1 MSEKKLTFRDLRKDE
16 IECRVAQIK
25 ETGLS
30 LLLYKNARCD
40 MNILDETVGAERWQR
55 DHFECKG
62 NLFCKIGV
70 LFDNIGWVWKADCG
84 TESNTEKQKGE
95 ASDSFKRAGFNWGI
109 GRELYTAPF
118 IWIAPNQCKIEE
130 KTIQGKKKKV
140 CYDNFIVK
148 DITIKDKKIIYLRI
162 YNQTLN
168 KDCFAFTESN
178 SSPNFQNAQNEPS
191 QDSQIEYVLEADV
204 KQLVKML
211 KEHNIA
217 QKTIC
222 EQYQV
227 KSLRGLTMEQYEV
240 ICNSL
245 VE

>member
-1 MSEKKLTFRDLRKDE
+1 MSEKKLTFRELRKDE

-62 NLFCKIGV
+62 NLFCKIGIF
-70 LFDNIGWVWKADCG
+70 FDNIGWVWKADCG

-118 IWIAPNQCKIEE
+118 IWISPNQCNIKE
-130 KTIQGKKKKV
+130 KNGKKA
-140 CYDNFIVK
+140 CFDDFIVK

-168 KDCFAFTESN
+168 KDCFVYAESN
-178 SSPNFQNAQNEPS
+178 SSPNSQNAQNEPS

-204 KQLVKML
+204 KRLVKLL
-211 KEHNIA
+211 KEKNIA
-217 QKTIC
+217 QKSVC
-222 EQYQV
+222 EQYGI
-227 KSLRGLTMEQYEV
+227 KSLRGLTMEQYEA

>member
-62 NLFCKIGV
+62 NLFCKIGI
-70 LFDNIGWVWKADCG
+70 LFDDIGWVWKADCG

-118 IWIAPNQCKIEE
+118 IWVSPNLCNIKE
-130 KTIQGKKKKV
+130 KNGKSA
-140 CYDNFIVK
+140 CFDNFIVK

-162 YNQTLN
+162 YNQTRN
-168 KDCFAFTESN
+168 QDCFVWAEDN
-178 SSPNFQNAQNEPS
+178 SSSKPQNVQNKPS
-191 QDSQIEYVLEADV
+191 QDSQFEYVIEADV
-204 KQLVKML
+204 KKLVKLL
-211 KEHNIA
+211 KEKNIT
-217 QKTIC
+217 QKSVC
-222 EQYQV
+222 ERFGI
-227 KSLRGLTMEQYEV
+227 SSIRGLTMEQYEA
-240 ICNSL
+240 IWNSL

>member
-62 NLFCKIGV
+62 NLFCKIGI
-70 LFDNIGWVWKADCG
+70 LFDDIGWVWKADCG

-118 IWIAPNQCKIEE
+118 IWISPNQCNIKE
-130 KTIQGKKKKV
+130 KNGKSA
-140 CYDNFIVK
+140 CFDNFIVK

-162 YNQTLN
+162 YNQTRN
-168 KDCFAFTESN
+168 QDCFVWAENN
-178 SSPNFQNAQNEPS
+178 SSSIPQNAQNKPS
-191 QDSQIEYVLEADV
+191 QNSQFEYVIEADV
-204 KQLVKML
+204 KKLVKLL
-211 KEHNIA
+211 KEKNIT
-217 QKTIC
+217 QKSVC
-222 EQYQV
+222 ERFGI
-227 KSLRGLTMEQYEV
+227 SSIRGLTMEQYEA
-240 ICNSL
+240 IWNSL